1 MRNIILLAFLIS
13 LSFSLFSAIIEVSV
27 DGTKPYTSIQM
38 AINSSSENDIVRV
51 WPGIYR
57 ENINFNHHN
66 ITLQSL
72 YPITGDTLDIH
83 NTKIIGNH
91 RDSAIRAQ
99 EGVTVII
106 DGFTIMNNENDEDE
120 YVDWVGGG
128 IFILS
133 SNVQIKNNI
142 ITKCTAGQGGGG
154 ICISDYLPEPSYVYL
169 ENNQIFNCKTYGA
182 GGGLSISQNNSLYF
196 SEYNRN
202 SIYNNYA
209 SFAKDISISGA
220 VEDIDI
226 YLKIGSQQL
235 NSVDQYFIANFYPY
249 PPPIPDINVTVDILQ
264 GFLPSINHDLYVAPW
279 GNDLNSG
286 LNPNNPLKS
295 IDYATKIIAS
305 DSTNQKTV
313 HLAAGTYSRTQN
325 QQKFPFS
332 IKPDTKLIGAGM
344 DETIFDDENHGKVL
358 GGNVFEKDVE
368 AGKFSLINCGNGQSG
383 SSLGFRGNH
392 VKIYDIKLSESKL
405 NDASGI
411 CLGLSNYG
419 FIKNIIVKNNSS
431 STSSMGM
438 TVFNNKYTYIE
449 NVIIDSLKTTHT
461 QGGGVGVSITNV
473 ENLVINNMSI
483 TNCQAFDPW
492 VFQLA
497 NFIEDVPTELHD
509 PILNNVL
516 VANNHTT
523 RGDWDLA
530 KVIFVDNYNTIHANN
545 WTIAN
550 NTNSNKVL
558 GIGSD
563 VILNNMILYNP
574 EMPYEI
580 EYGCEL
586 IPNINGSIN
595 NSLIMNG
602 TDKIIF
608 HNNQDLLNLNH
619 ILTGDPH
626 FIGVFS
632 DSLSRNMMDYYQ
644 LSSVSECINRGTADT
659 TGLNIPKKD
668 LSGKQRVWD
677 GRIDMGCFEYGAPYV
692 SNTDVPEVQFTGYNL
707 KNYPNPIT
715 SAISSTIIS
724 FDYPEKSKYEP
735 QIEIYN
741 IKGQKIKTIKTGSS
755 FYDLAVKANLS
766 KENLS
771 QIKSRNF
778 SVIWDLTNDN
788 NRKVAS
794 GVYLYR
800 AVINGKVLQTKKML
814 LMK

>member
-1 MRNIILLAFLIS
+1 MRNTILLAFLIS

-27 DGTKPYTSIQM
+27 DGTKPFSSIQM

-120 YVDWVGGG
+120 YFNWSGGG
-128 IFILS
+128 ILVYNSQAI
-133 SNVQIKNNI
+133 IKNNI
-142 ITKCTAGQGGGG
+142 ITKCMMGQGGGG
-154 ICISDYLPEPSYVYL
+154 ISITGAPHNATAYL
-169 ENNQIFNCKTYGA
+169 ENNKIFNCKSLLM
-182 GGGLSISQNNSLYF
+182 GGGLSISGNSIVTF
-196 SEYNRN
+196 SEIIRN
-202 SIYNNYA
+202 SIFNN
-209 SFAKDISISGA
+209 SSLCGKDIS
-220 VEDIDI
+220 VDDCQYDTEI
-226 YLKIGSQQL
+226 YLDKS
-235 NSVDQYFIANFYPY
+235 SVVLDRADQFFILHNFSGPY
-249 PPPIPDINVTVDILQ
+249 LGTQVTVDILQ

-344 DETIFDDENHGKVL
+344 DETIFDDENHGVVL
-358 GGNVFEKDVE
+358 AGIVYEKDVE
-368 AGKFSLINCGNGQSG
+368 AGKFSLINGGNGQSG
-383 SSLGFRGNH
+383 SSLGFKGNH
-392 VKIYDIKLSESKL
+392 VNVYDIKVLKSSL
-405 NDASGI
+405 NGVSGFVI
-411 CLGLSNYG
+411 TKSNQVL
-419 FIKNIIVKNNSS
+419 IKNIIVKNNSS

-438 TVFNNKYTYIE
+438 YVINNKYTNIE
-449 NVIIDSLKTTHT
+449 NVIIDSLITTHT
-461 QGGGVGVSITNV
+461 QGGMVGVYIVNV
-473 ENLVINNMSI
+473 ENLVVNNMSI

-492 VFQLA
+492 VFLLA

-530 KVIFVDNYNTIHANN
+530 KVIFMDNYNTIHANN

-626 FIGVFS
+626 FFGVFS

-724 FDYPEKSKYEP
+724 FDYPEKSQYEP